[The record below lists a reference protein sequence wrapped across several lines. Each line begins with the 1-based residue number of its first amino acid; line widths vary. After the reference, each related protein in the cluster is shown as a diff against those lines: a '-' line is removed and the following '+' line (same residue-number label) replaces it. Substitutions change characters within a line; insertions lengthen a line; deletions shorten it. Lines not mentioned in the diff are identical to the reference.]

1 MKKKKVL
8 LLNAEYVQSIC
19 LGRSFQNQGWM
30 VICFCAQ
37 KCSSGYVSRYL
48 DEHYISPDIKK
59 DSTAFET
66 FLIKY
71 LENNCVDLII
81 PMIDDSAEY
90 LSYHK
95 VELEN
100 RFGLICAVA
109 PKAIFDIARNK
120 QRLMSLCEKFHI
132 NHPLTYKLPPY
143 SEKEYEKILEIKNF
157 PYPALIKPDFSAGAR
172 GIEKVNSFCELKNK
186 ISSLQNNF
194 GSCTLQQYVEQP
206 EHYYNVMMYRSKDN
220 SILGATVVKIRRY
233 FPLKGGTSCYCETIE
248 SPELLEDCKTLLER
262 LDWHGFADFDVLEDI
277 HSGEKKI
284 IEINPR
290 VPSSLQAAFAAGID
304 FGRIFVADLFNEE
317 LPKFEYKVG
326 QQVRWFGLDVMWFLL
341 SNKRFSFKPS
351 WFRFWGENVS
361 YQDGS
366 WNNPLPMIAGCFAGL
381 MKYLNPDVRKAK
393 LGK

>member
-1 MKKKKVL
+1 MRRVL

-19 LGRSFQNQGWM
+19 LGRSFQKQGWT
-30 VICFCAQ
+30 VTCFCNH

-48 DEHYISPDIKK
+48 DERCISPDIKK
-59 DSTAFET
+59 EAALFEAFLT
-66 FLIKY
+66 KY
-71 LENNCVDLII
+71 LDEHNVDLII

-90 LSYHK
+90 LSCHK
-95 VELEN
+95 EELEN
-100 RFGLICAVA
+100 KYGLICAVET
-109 PKAIFDIARNK
+109 KDIFDLARNK
-120 QRLMSLCEKFHI
+120 QRLMAICKEYNIS
-132 NHPLTYKLPPY
+132 HPLTYKLPSY
-143 SEKEYEKILEIKNF
+143 SEKEYENTVDIKNF

-172 GIEKVNSFCELKNK
+172 GIERVNSFNELKET
-186 ISSLQNNF
+186 ISALQENF

-206 EHYYNVMMYRSKDN
+206 EHYFNVMMYRGKDN
-220 SILGATVVKIRRY
+220 RILGTTVVKIRRY

-277 HSGEKKI
+277 HTGDKKI

-290 VPSSLQAAFAAGID
+290 VPSSLQAAFAARID
-304 FGRIFVADLFNEE
+304 FGKIFVADLFNEE
-317 LPKFEYKVG
+317 LPKFEYRTG
-326 QQVRWFGLDVMWFLL
+326 QQIRWFGLDVMWFLL

-351 WFRFWGENVS
+351 WFRFWGRNVS

-366 WNNPLPMIAGCFAGL
+366 WNNPLPMIAGCLAGL
-381 MKYLNPDVRKAK
+381 IKYLNPEVRKAK